1 MFNNA
6 LQFLLETVL
15 NLFLIAFMLRFYMQ
29 LLRAPYRNPFADFVV
44 GLTDFAV
51 KPARRLIPSV
61 AGLDVATLLIAWLL
75 EFLLLLGVK
84 WLGGFP
90 FLVAGSGVFFAFA
103 LLAVIHLFKLSLYLL
118 IGLVFIQALMSWFN
132 PFSPLAPVIYAL
144 SSPFVRPIQKILP
157 PIGGVDLSPMAVF
170 VICQLIIMLP
180 VAWLETM
187 VLRLI

>member
-1 MFNNA
+1 MFNQA

-15 NLFLIAFMLRFYMQ
+15 NLFLIAFLLRFYMQ
-29 LLRAPYRNPFADFVV
+29 LLRAPFRNPFADFVV
-44 GLTDFAV
+44 ALTDFAV
-51 KPARRLIPSV
+51 KPARRIIPSV
-61 AGLDVATLLIAWLL
+61 SGLDMATLLLAWLL

-90 FLVAGSGVFFAFA
+90 FLVAGGAVWPVFA
-103 LLAVIHLFKLSLYLL
+103 LLAVVHLFKLSLYLL
-118 IGLVFIQALMSWFN
+118 IGLVFIQALLSWFN

-144 SSPFVRPIQKILP
+144 SRPFVQPVQKILP
-157 PIGGVDLSPMAVF
+157 PIGNVDLSPMAVF

-180 VAWLETM
+180 VAWLENM